1 MFVVSSIVIVCIEM
15 FYIFIGGGYT
25 RFGPAEYSIVFFRFS
40 MLYVCVCAIIL
51 LFLFY
56 EMFEL
61 YFSVFYFVVI

>member
-40 MLYVCVCAIIL
+40 MLYVC
-51 LFLFY
+51 
-56 EMFEL
+56 MRHH
-61 YFSVFYFVVI
+61 FVIFVLRNV